1 MTDDKAKEDPQKEDA
16 ARRFKRISESTPD
29 QEFPPSSKI
38 SDPNSGEITNLAAWL
53 SREGDEPVEDDTPT
67 HPMNGA
73 DEPNPGGFDST
84 KSGHPVI
91 FGAVPPAA
99 RDRRS
104 TIRPTTMPKRP
115 RRTSR
120 AILPPISA
128 SCLFK
133 FLAGLFLMGIIGGVF
148 GAGFLFFQ
156 YTRIASS
163 LPDISNLREHASQFE
178 STRILDREGNLLY
191 ESLDPNAGRRTYI
204 TLDKIS
210 PYLLAATI
218 ATEDQ
223 DYYSHPG
230 YDIFAIARAFIQ
242 NYTSQEIVSGA
253 STITQQLAR
262 NLLFTPEER
271 VQRTFARKSREIVL
285 AAEITRRY
293 SKDEILELYLNENFY
308 GSLAYGIEA
317 ASQTYFHTSA
327 TNLTLPQA
335 AFLAGLPQA
344 PAVYDIQTNREA
356 TLGRNDQV
364 LSLMQQMSAARG
376 CIYVSNSP
384 QRMCVSQSDTEAA
397 RAWVESYN
405 FPRVSVDMRFPHW
418 VYFIQGLL
426 EARYDPQ
433 TIYRSGFTVYTTLDP
448 QLQELA
454 EASVKSQVDSL
465 SDLHVT
471 DGALVAIRPS
481 TGEILAM
488 VGSADFD
495 NNEIAGQINMAVN
508 PRQPGSS
515 IKPLTYVAAFEK
527 GWSPATLIWDVP
539 SDFPPSGRSD
549 DTAPAYQPVNYDGE
563 FHGPVT
569 VRSALANSYNI
580 PAVKALQFVGIY
592 DDPSTPQKEG
602 LVEFARRLGISSL
615 EGTQYGLAL
624 TLGGGDVTLLE
635 MTRAFGAFANR
646 GNLQPSIAILKI
658 TDYQGQ
664 VLYEQQAQE
673 GSQVI
678 RAEHAF
684 LISSILSDNDARSS
698 AFGSNSV
705 LNLPFTAAVKTGTTN
720 DYRDNWT
727 IGYTPDLVT
736 GVWVGNADYTPMNGS
751 TGLTGA
757 APIWADFMVPAIQ
770 ELTGNNPSPFT
781 APDTIVQR
789 KICAISG
796 TEPAEKCPVTREE
809 YFASDQL
816 PLPETADLWQEVEID
831 TWTGMKSSIYC
842 DDFLKKTKTIQ
853 VEDETARK
861 WLTETKQGRK
871 WAESMGFSDPLVFT
885 PTKACQSDAPQP
897 ELRFLGLSDGQQIS
911 SPQLDIVIQAFSA
924 KDFKNFSLAYGT
936 GKKPADWV
944 TLIPPETQQVT
955 SPSSVYVLDLAGM
968 DPGWLT
974 LRLRVENS
982 KGGYAEWKISVD
994 IQVPTPTPTP
1004 TATETPTPTA
1014 TWTPLP
1020 TDTAVPTETPYPTEV
1035 PTEIP
1040 TEVPTPIP
1048 TP

>member
-1 MTDDKAKEDPQKEDA
+1 MTIDPANQDPREEDA
-16 ARRFKRISESTPD
+16 VRRFKRISENSTEP
-29 QEFPPSSKI
+29 ETPPSST
-38 SDPNSGEITNLAAWL
+38 SSEEIGSEGTNLTAWL
-53 SREGDEPVEDDTPT
+53 SREGDEPLEDDTPT
-67 HPMNGA
+67 YPLQASEAQDPAGLENPTTSQSGLTGA
-73 DEPNPGGFDST
+73 LSLSSGG
-84 KSGHPVI
+84 
-91 FGAVPPAA
+91 
-99 RDRRS
+99 RRS
-104 TIRPTTMPKRP
+104 TFQRNKIPTRSRNIDSKRK
-115 RRTSR
+115 
-120 AILPPISA
+120 PPIA
-128 SCLFK
+128 PSCLFK
-133 FLAGLFLMGIIGGVF
+133 VLVGLFLTGIIAGVM
-148 GAGFLFFQ
+148 GVGFLFGQ
-156 YTRIASS
+156 YTRIANS
-163 LPDISNLREHASQFE
+163 LPDINNLREHASQFE

-204 TLDKIS
+204 SLDKIS
-210 PYLLAATI
+210 PYLVAATI

-230 YDIFAIARAFIQ
+230 YDLFAIARAFVQ

-271 VQRTFARKSREIVL
+271 VERSITRKSREIVL
-285 AAEITRRY
+285 AAEITRHY

-317 ASQTYFHTSA
+317 AAQTYFHTSA

-344 PAVYDIQTNREA
+344 PSVYDIQTNREA
-356 TLGRNDQV
+356 TLGRNTQV
-364 LSLMQQMSAARG
+364 LNLMVQLSTSRG
-376 CIYVSNSP
+376 CIYVSNHP
-384 QRMCVSQSDTEAA
+384 QRVCVSSSDAEAA
-397 RAWVESYN
+397 SDWVESYN
-405 FPRVSVDMRFPHW
+405 FPHFSVDMRFPHW
-418 VYFIQGLL
+418 VTFIQGLL

-433 TIYRSGFTVYTTLDP
+433 TIYRSGFSVYTTLDS

-454 EASVKSQVDSL
+454 EARVKAQVDSL
-465 SDLHVT
+465 TDLHVT

-488 VGSADFD
+488 VGSADFY
-495 NNEIAGQINMAVN
+495 NNENAGQINMAVN

-515 IKPLTYVAAFEK
+515 IKPLTYLAAFEK
-527 GWSPATLIWDVP
+527 GWTPATLIWDVP
-539 SDFPPSGRSD
+539 SEFPPSGRSD
-549 DTAPAYQPVNYDGE
+549 DTAPPYQPVNYDGE

-569 VRSALANSYNI
+569 VRTALANSYNI
-580 PAVKALQFVGIY
+580 PAVKALQYIGIY
-592 DDPSTPQKEG
+592 DDPSTSQKEG

-615 EGTQYGLAL
+615 DDGQYGLAL

-658 TDYQGQ
+658 TDYQGK

-673 GSQVI
+673 GSQVV
-678 RAEHAF
+678 RADHAY
-684 LISSILSDNDARSS
+684 LISSILSDHDARSP
-698 AFGSNSV
+698 AFGTNSV
-705 LNLPFTAAVKTGTTN
+705 LNLPFAAAVKTGTTN

-736 GVWVGNADYTPMNGS
+736 GVWVGNADYTPMKGS

-757 APIWADFMVPAIQ
+757 APIWAEFMRSAVPA
-770 ELTGNNPSPFT
+770 LTGDSPTSFF
-781 APDTIVQR
+781 APETIIQK

-796 TEPAEKCPVTREE
+796 TEPSEKCPVSRQE

-816 PLPETADLWQEVEID
+816 PLPDTADLWQEVEID

-842 DDFLKKTKTIQ
+842 DDFLQKTKTIQ

-897 ELRFLGLSDGQQIS
+897 ELRFLGLADGQQIS
-911 SPQLDIVIQAFSA
+911 APMLDIIIQAFSA
-924 KDFKNFSLAYGT
+924 KDFKNYSLAYGT
-936 GKKPADWV
+936 GKKPSDWITLVPPDSQPV
-944 TLIPPETQQVT
+944 TAPT
-955 SPSSVYVLDLAGM
+955 SVYLLDLTGM
-968 DPGWLT
+968 EPGWIT
-974 LRLRVENS
+974 LRLRVENT
-982 KGGYAEWKISVD
+982 KGGFAEWKISLD

-1020 TDTAVPTETPYPTEV
+1020 TDTAIPTETPQPTEV

-1040 TEVPTPIP
+1040 TDIPTPIP